1 MGMDLTDILEYNYI
15 SITPF
20 LLVKGDL
27 QTLRVVVTSAIYSN
41 KSLSFIATED
51 TSSHNC
57 DRESAQNAIGIIL
70 VIQFLI

>member
-27 QTLRVVVTSAIYSN
+27 QTLSVIVTSAIYSN

-57 DRESAQNAIGIIL
+57 AQNAIGIIL